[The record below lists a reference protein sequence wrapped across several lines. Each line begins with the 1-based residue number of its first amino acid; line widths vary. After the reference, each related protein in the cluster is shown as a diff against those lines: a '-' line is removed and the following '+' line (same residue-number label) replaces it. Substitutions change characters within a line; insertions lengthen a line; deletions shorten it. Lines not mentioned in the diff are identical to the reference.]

1 MFDKKLYTQIDGLAI
16 GAATSGF
23 AANLFMERLEQRAL
37 STFANP
43 PSTWFRYVDDTF
55 SKVKKD
61 QIDLFLAHLN
71 NQHPRIKFTTEM
83 EKEGKIAFL
92 DTLVQRKEDGTIKI
106 SIYRKSTHTDQYLDW
121 RSNHH
126 ISQKTGIIRTF
137 KHRIE
142 TLVTDEQDKISELK
156 HVKKA
161 LKRCGHPDWTMNNKK
176 RKPPKE
182 QNNDAISKVSIPYVK
197 GTSERISKV
206 FKKYKIGT
214 THKPS
219 ATIKSLLCNTLKD
232 KVHHMDKSN
241 TIYKFSCGKCEK
253 VYIGETKR
261 SLRYRAHEHAVI
273 PRRDSRKAH
282 SLINE
287 EERTESNTTN
297 SDRPRRRGTTDISKH
312 LAECP
317 HRDEDYNFELIGT
330 EPIWRRR
337 VMKESLY
344 LHRETKGTL
353 LNQNMGKHR
362 FGPIYN
368 RLLGQPPTTQLQPI
382 STFNP
387 NSRVESMTPQLP
399 HTSRSMEPIIDV
411 NQTTTAVGEIDSQ
424 ME

>member
-1 MFDKKLYTQIDGLAI
+1 MAPNFIPNFRKIVRAVFEICRYPRTDGRTHGGDI
-16 GAATSGF
+16 ISPFGF
-23 AANLFMERLEQRAL
+23 Q
-37 STFANP
+37 P
-43 PSTWFRYVDDTF
+43 
-55 SKVKKD
+55 
-61 QIDLFLAHLN
+61 
-71 NQHPRIKFTTEM
+71 
-83 EKEGKIAFL
+83 
-92 DTLVQRKEDGTIKI
+92 GT
-106 SIYRKSTHTDQYLDW
+106 
-121 RSNHH
+121 
-126 ISQKTGIIRTF
+126 
-137 KHRIE
+137 
-142 TLVTDEQDKISELK
+142 
-156 HVKKA
+156 
-161 LKRCGHPDWTMNNKK
+161 
-176 RKPPKE
+176 
-182 QNNDAISKVSIPYVK
+182 NNDAISKVSIPYVK

-253 VYIGETKR
+253 VYIGETER

-273 PRRDSRKAH
+273 PRRDSQKAH

-287 EERTESNTTN
+287 EERTETNPTN

-368 RLLGQPPTTQLQPI
+368 RLLGQPPTTQLQLLL
-382 STFNP
+382 STQFTCGVNDSP
-387 NSRVESMTPQLP
+387 VSTHLE
-399 HTSRSMEPIIDV
+399 IIGT
-411 NQTTTAVGEIDSQ
+411 NN
-424 ME
+424 